1 MSSTVSLAGPINTS
15 ITLRYGSTGL
25 PIVNVLD
32 PQYPT
37 GGYGG
42 PLDAGQ
48 LSQSITKF
56 RANIDFTRATIRDLE
71 SEITKVQLSNA
82 SPEVKAATVKQL
94 QQRITDENNR
104 ITNFSRSITIA
115 EYLLSNVSSLT
126 AKLKAAQEQP
136 NTNVSVANSPNTKP
150 TTTAVTSTSNST
162 AISTDPSI
170 NKLLSTKSLVD
181 AQGQPTSSSDP
192 SINKLLTDGNKPL
205 VDETGAVKP
214 TDPSITALL
223 DTPPIVEIDE
233 AKLQQDIANLQAEL
247 PPLPNIEEEVVTFAA
262 QQDATAFEAK
272 ADWRVRLS
280 LSPDANYLYRADNP
294 GILSPLAATD
304 GVVFPYTPTISLN
317 YVANYDPTT
326 LVHSNY
332 KVYQYSSSSVEQVS
346 IACEFTAQDVYEA
359 NYLLAVIHFFRSMTK
374 MFYGQDEDPRR
385 GTPPPLCY
393 MFGMGNYQFS
403 AHPLAITGFT
413 YNLPN
418 NVDYI
423 KTVGETFTGIPQPS
437 GKLGTAVNR
446 LLGTGVAVGGKKP
459 KATLNNP
466 PNSTGEATWVPT
478 QIQIQI
484 TCLPIQTRNMV
495 SNVFSLKEY
504 ATGSLLNG
512 TRSGATGGGFW

>member
-1 MSSTVSLAGPINTS
+1 MATLSETFALADQLVAINA
-15 ITLRYGSTGL
+15 R
-25 PIVNVLD
+25 NVAA
-32 PQYPT
+32 
-37 GGYGG
+37 
-42 PLDAGQ
+42 LDALAAKAKAIDPKSANAQ
-48 LSQSITKF
+48 SLLFSIQQQIDAQINKTRSEQYTATQALFAASDTLSASDFQFYNNSKTADAAEASLRAISPAIDEAKYEASTK
-56 RANIDFTRATIRDLE
+56 
-71 SEITKVQLSNA
+71 QNA
-82 SPEVKAATVKQL
+82 
-94 QQRITDENNR
+94 
-104 ITNFSRSITIA
+104 
-115 EYLLSNVSSLT
+115 
-126 AKLKAAQEQP
+126 LKAAG
-136 NTNVSVANSPNTKP
+136 TNSPTIAAPASTATPPTKTTSAPATTSAP
-150 TTTAVTSTSNST
+150 TTTATTSTTAKPTAKPVTTSAPTTTAAGNAAPVPS
-162 AISTDPSI
+162 AISTIIGADEPLI
-170 NKLLSTKSLVD
+170 
-181 AQGQPTSSSDP
+181 SSDQ
-192 SINKLLTDGNKPL
+192 IK
-205 VDETGAVKP
+205 A
-214 TDPSITALL
+214 
-223 DTPPIVEIDE
+223 
-233 AKLQQDIANLQAEL
+233 DIANIQVDL

-280 LSPDANYLYRADNP
+280 LSPDANYLYRADDP